1 MDELFER
8 RLNSETIFD
17 GRVVHLFYDTVELP
31 NGHTTTR
38 EYIRHSG
45 AVAVLPL
52 TEDGEAVMV
61 RQYRYPFARV
71 LLEVPAG
78 KLDPGETPDEA
89 VRRELSEET
98 GAEAAHLTYLGEY
111 FPTVAYSDEVIHLY
125 LARGL
130 TFFDM
135 HTDEDEFL
143 RVSRIPLDAL
153 VDEVMA
159 GRVPDG
165 KTQTLVL
172 RAWALQNRRNP
183 SDCALK

>member
-1 MDELFER
+1 MELMERQVSSEELFCGKVV
-8 RLNSETIFD
+8 RLFRDVIQ
-17 GRVVHLFYDTVELP
+17 LP
-31 NGHTTTR
+31 NGRQATR

-45 AVAVLPL
+45 AVCVLPL
-52 TEDGEAVMV
+52 TDEGEAVMV

-98 GAEAAHLTYLGEY
+98 GAEAGEWTYLGEY

-125 LARGL
+125 LAREL
-130 TFFDM
+130 TFSKM
-135 HTDEDEFL
+135 HLDEDEFL
-143 RVSRIPLDAL
+143 NVERVPLKEL
-153 VDEVMA
+153 VDQAMA
-159 GRVPDG
+159 GQLPDG

-172 RAWALQNRRNP
+172 KAWTLLNR
-183 SDCALK
+183 K

>member
-1 MDELFER
+1 MENLLER
-8 RLNSETIFD
+8 RLACEELFC
-17 GRVVHLFYDTVELP
+17 GKVVHLFRDTIELP
-31 NGHTTTR
+31 NGRQATR

-45 AVAVLPL
+45 AVCVLPL
-52 TEDGEAVMV
+52 TEQNEAVMV

-89 VRRELSEET
+89 ARRELSEET
-98 GAEAAHLTYLGEY
+98 GATAEVWTYLGEY

-130 TFFDM
+130 TFFDA

-143 RVSRIPLDAL
+143 QVERIPLAQLVEDAL
-153 VDEVMA
+153 A
-159 GRVPDG
+159 GRIPDG
-165 KTQTLVL
+165 KTQTLIFKVWTL
-172 RAWALQNRRNP
+172 LNR
-183 SDCALK
+183 